1 MNWFLA
7 LIATIISYTAIS
19 YFALRAGGATT
30 FKQALL
36 LPVSNPIDF
45 ALILSGNA
53 VFGVAAYFAFKNTP
67 YAITIVI
74 STGIIVSFVFS
85 TLFTDVRITALH
97 ILGLALIIL
106 GAWFLK

>member
-7 LIATIISYTAIS
+7 LIATIISYTALS
-19 YFALRAGGATT
+19 YFALRAGGTT
-30 FKQALL
+30 SFRHALL

-45 ALILSGNA
+45 VLVLSGNA
-53 VFGVAAYFAFKNTP
+53 AFGVAAYFALKNSP

-74 STGIIVSFVFS
+74 SIGLIVSFVFS
-85 TLFTDVRITALH
+85 TFFTDERITALH
-97 ILGLALIIL
+97 VFGLGIIIL